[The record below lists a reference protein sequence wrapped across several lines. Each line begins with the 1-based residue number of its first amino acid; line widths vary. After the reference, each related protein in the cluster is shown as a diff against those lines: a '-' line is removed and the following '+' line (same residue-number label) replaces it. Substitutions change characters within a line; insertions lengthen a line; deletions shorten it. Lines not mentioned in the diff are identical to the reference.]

1 MKDTNTDHSKIKV
14 TASAQFI
21 RENMLLKLWDSIFT
35 YFGKD
40 KEKRAHLLFGGL
52 YIGITYLRGM
62 LTTSI
67 KIIYLV
73 YD

>member
-1 MKDTNTDHSKIKV
+1 
-14 TASAQFI
+14 
-21 RENMLLKLWDSIFT
+21 MLLKLWDFIFI

-40 KEKRAHLLFGGL
+40 KEKRVYLLFRGL
-52 YIGITYLRGM
+52 YIGIIYLRGM
-62 LTTSI
+62 LIIFI